1 MTQKCLMQSVE
12 RAAESLDLQE
22 VYSLNAQCCR
32 EVAHFSKHEALHQ
45 RRICLLL
52 WNFPQWSSWRTSSV
66 CVCVSV
72 FRVYTNSCVT
82 LLYLN
87 LTIANNNVS
96 LRQENSPALG

>member
-66 CVCVSV
+66 CVCVCVCECVSSLHQLVRDAFV
-72 FRVYTNSCVT
+72 FKFDN
-82 LLYLN
+82 
-87 LTIANNNVS
+87 
-96 LRQENSPALG
+96 RQQQC